1 MSSLAFVFPGQGAQ
15 QAGMGRALAEAF
27 SEARLAFAEADAA
40 LGFAL
45 SRLCFEGPDTD
56 LALTENTQPAILATS
71 VAALRVLAARGV
83 RPALVA
89 GHSLGEYSALVAA
102 GALDFGDA
110 LRVVRSRGRFMQEAV
125 PVGEGAMAAIL
136 GLEAAVVSEICS
148 EAARG
153 EVVTCANFN
162 EPAQTVIAGH
172 ANAVKRAVALA
183 EARGAKRAIMLQV
196 SAPFHSPLM
205 APARARLE
213 PELAK
218 LDFAPLRIPLVTNVN
233 AAPVRSAAAARDALV
248 RQVDSPVRWVECV
261 QRLAAEG
268 AGTVVEVG
276 PGRVLSGLAR
286 RIDKTLALYN
296 VEDPASLDKTL
307 AGLGVG
313 S

>member
-196 SAPFHSPLM
+196 WAPFHSPLM

-248 RQVDSPVRWVECV
+248 RQVDSPVRLVECV

-286 RIDKTLALYN
+286 RIDKTLAPYN